1 MGNKRHHLTLIA
13 AACLASAHPTFGQT
27 DASSLQYGLY
37 IHYGMPTF
45 AKPGEQGEI
54 PASRFAPVSV
64 NVKSWAQAAKEG
76 GMTFAVLTVKHESGF
91 CLWPSDGYDYDIAH
105 SPFKGDIIGDFIAAC
120 KAEGILPG
128 VHYSIPD
135 AHNEGSARFKGPVP
149 NLYFNLIKK
158 HVTELHTKYPDL
170 RIQIFDVSD
179 RLSPAQWEELCQLIH
194 QMNPQCLIM
203 NLGQTRAGVVSYSCD
218 TIPKGWMASYLR
230 GNVPLNTA
238 GQLFAAYAK
247 AHADNEA
254 FLLNIGPGPLGNI
267 AANQMAV
274 LMQMKQ
280 MIANPQSAQTQEPAS
295 KPDATT
301 RLKQVKALYD
311 QGLINKDDYDKKVK
325 EIMDSL

>member
-1 MGNKRHHLTLIA
+1 MRNKRHHLTLIA

-194 QMNPQCLIM
+194 QMNPQCVIM
-203 NLGQTRAGVVSYSCD
+203 NWVAREGAIPHSAD

-247 AHADNEA
+247 AHAANEA
-254 FLLNIGPGPLGNI
+254 FLLNVGPGPLGNI

-280 MIANPQSAQTQEPAS
+280 MIANTQSAQTQEPAS